1 MPRERGGMIM
11 VSIMSSTDA
20 VRPLRILI
28 ADDHAIVREGLRRV
42 LENTSSE
49 WSVVEASTGFEAL
62 EQLRRQSF
70 DLAIFDLSM
79 PGLSGLDLLRRVR
92 GDSQRLPVLIL
103 SMHSED
109 QYALRALRAG
119 ANGYLTKDCAT
130 RELADAVRK
139 VAAGGAY
146 VSATLA
152 EHMALELN
160 GGRAPARHSSLSDRE
175 FEVLR
180 RLVAGH
186 RPGDIAQALHLSAKT
201 VSSHKA
207 RILQKLEL
215 STTAALIRYGIEH
228 GLSLDES
235 GAEAP
240 NKRP

>member
-1 MPRERGGMIM
+1 MIR
-11 VSIMSSTDA
+11 IMSPADSG
-20 VRPLRILI
+20 RPLRILI
-28 ADDHAIVREGLRRV
+28 ADDHAIVREGLKRV
-42 LENTSSE
+42 LESTSST
-49 WSVVEASTGFEAL
+49 WSVVEAATGFEAL
-62 EQLRRQSF
+62 EQIRHQPF

-92 GDSQRLPVLIL
+92 GDSLRLPVLML

-130 RELADAVRK
+130 RDLADAVRK

-175 FEVLR
+175 FEILR

-186 RPGDIAQALHLSAKT
+186 RPSEIAQALHLSVKT

-207 RILQKLEL
+207 RILQKLDL
-215 STTAALIRYGIEH
+215 PTTAALIRYGIEH

-235 GAEAP
+235 GVEDPEGKPPQPA
-240 NKRP
+240 R